1 MGQRITIDS
10 ASMFNKALE
19 IIEAKNFNLMPKQIE
34 VLVHPQSLVHAIV
47 GFCDGGMLAHLG
59 PLDMRHA
66 IGYALNYPNR
76 KTLPLEK
83 LDFTKVVPYLS

>member
-1 MGQRITIDS
+1 M
-10 ASMFNKALE
+10 
-19 IIEAKNFNLMPKQIE
+19 
-34 VLVHPQSLVHAIV
+34 HPQSLVHAIV

-59 PLDMRHA
+59 PPDMRHA

-83 LDFTKVVPYLS
+83 LDFTKVVPSHLWSQIKNVFLQSVWHMT